1 MRVLSFLSALLLLAC
16 TPDEDAGA
24 SPATKADT
32 VPNLTGDCP
41 AGELQ
46 GLIRKTYADGLV
58 DYDGRIRVI
67 PPGTAVTM
75 DFLPGRLNI
84 ATDAD
89 GVIRRITCG

>member
-1 MRVLSFLSALLLLAC
+1 MRVLPFLAALLLLAC
-16 TPDEDAGA
+16 NPDEDAGA
-24 SPATKADT
+24 SPTTKADK

-41 AGELQ
+41 ADELQ
-46 GLIRKTYADGLV
+46 GLIGKTYAEGLV
-58 DYDGRIRVI
+58 EYEGRIRVI

-89 GVIRRITCG
+89 GIVRRITCG